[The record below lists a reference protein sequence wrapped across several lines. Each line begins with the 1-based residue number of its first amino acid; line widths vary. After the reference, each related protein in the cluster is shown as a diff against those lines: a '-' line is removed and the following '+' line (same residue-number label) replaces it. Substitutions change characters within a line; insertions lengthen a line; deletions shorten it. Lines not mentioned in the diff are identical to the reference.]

1 MYIRDHETI
10 GDELTNIFSQIH
22 VLPRLSVMRRGYAV
36 VLLTLAESDDPKPIT
51 QRNSE
56 INWLCGAANRIRT
69 CDPVITN
76 DVLYQLSYCGE
87 PCGRFGSGAENACT

>member
-36 VLLTLAESDDPKPIT
+36 VLLTLAESDGPKPIT

-76 DVLYQLSYCGE
+76 TAIDKYHRYINMLFEGILSVMHL
-87 PCGRFGSGAENACT
+87 